1 MNINPDRKCFVQRD
15 NTLSLNLAFAYVV
28 SIFLV
33 ANFEGLKLFS
43 IGVSSMVSA
52 LMLFYSFIKG
62 CLTKRFVL
70 YTHPGQKLL
79 FMVMLWAAISLY
91 LTKILP
97 SKAIPDEVS
106 SYPWTTGLNSS
117 TLRGFSF
124 LVRLFLS
131 LFAIEFI
138 IVAIDTKKKYFQVIN
153 CFLVLY
159 SLVCCFIVAQILLYA
174 LLKVSIGYIY
184 YDSSLFRV
192 GGYVGEPSL
201 MACILA
207 GGYFLVLGV
216 LKSKL
221 DEIIFSHKHLK
232 LLLAVATIDLF
243 FTFSSAWLIGVF
255 VVFLFVSRN
264 YFSKKQ
270 LIVLLTIVFVA
281 LIYFLPFQ
289 EALIAKVYREATGL
303 NPRTF
308 SWIAGYNIFLQNIFT
323 GVGIGQSVFFM
334 PINMAN
340 IWDYLL
346 DYDAYNEMIAVRFP
360 PLNTHIQWLA
370 ETGIIGLTLIICLF
384 HTLFTSR
391 KRIDIE
397 YQPLVKLGFG
407 CGLAVY
413 MISMNAVPDYY
424 YVGYFNFLIAMYIA
438 GLKIYSSP
446 REARVL
452 S

>member
-281 LIYFLPFQ
+281 LIY
-289 EALIAKVYREATGL
+289 
-303 NPRTF
+303 
-308 SWIAGYNIFLQNIFT
+308 
-323 GVGIGQSVFFM
+323 
-334 PINMAN
+334 
-340 IWDYLL
+340 
-346 DYDAYNEMIAVRFP
+346 
-360 PLNTHIQWLA
+360 
-370 ETGIIGLTLIICLF
+370 
-384 HTLFTSR
+384 
-391 KRIDIE
+391 
-397 YQPLVKLGFG
+397 
-407 CGLAVY
+407 
-413 MISMNAVPDYY
+413 
-424 YVGYFNFLIAMYIA
+424 
-438 GLKIYSSP
+438 
-446 REARVL
+446 
-452 S
+452 